1 MRFKFSTIAF
11 PLILIASVVFAVSD
25 SLNVPVASLM
35 KHPQRFNNKRVTFA
49 GYYNSG
55 DGHGTSIFSEQSDVS
70 PRIFLN
76 FRNASVPLKP
86 LKKIPSGA
94 YVRVTG
100 TFHYRE
106 MKFYARKDVNTIVPG
121 FGWMNDYDKE
131 ITKITQFNPVAYPG
145 PK

>member
-1 MRFKFSTIAF
+1 MRFNFSTIAF
-11 PLILIASVVFAVSD
+11 PLVLIASVVFAAPD
-25 SLNVPVASLM
+25 SPDVPIMALM
-35 KHPQRFNNKRVTFA
+35 KRPQRFNNKRVTFA

-55 DGHGTSIFSEQSDVS
+55 DGHGASIFSEQADAS

-76 FRNASVPLKP
+76 FRNASVLVKP
-86 LKKIPSGA
+86 LEKISSGA

-106 MKFYARKDVNTIVPG
+106 MKFTRGKEGNTIVPG

-131 ITKITQFNPVAYPG
+131 VANISEFTRVPA
-145 PK
+145 PSR

>member
-11 PLILIASVVFAVSD
+11 PLVLIASVVFAVPD
-25 SLNVPVASLM
+25 SLNVPITSLM

-86 LKKIPSGA
+86 LEKIPSGA
-94 YVRVTG
+94 YMRVTG

-106 MKFYARKDVNTIVPG
+106 MKFTRGKDVNTIVPG

-131 ITKITQFNPVAYPG
+131 FANISEFTRVPTPRR
-145 PK
+145 